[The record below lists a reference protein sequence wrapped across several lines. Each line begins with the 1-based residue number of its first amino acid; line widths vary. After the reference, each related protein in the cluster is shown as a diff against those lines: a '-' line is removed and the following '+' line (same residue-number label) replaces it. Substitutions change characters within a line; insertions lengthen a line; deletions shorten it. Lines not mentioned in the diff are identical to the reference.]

1 MCPQPRAAANR
12 TLAPALSTVSKRTT
26 RLGSRQLPRER
37 FRVAEEI
44 RSIQQRAAEHDGRI
58 VTLGPLVLFS
68 TQSGDAWILDPAD
81 QLAARLAQ
89 DGEPLPIHI
98 EESDTN
104 YAIGWQGQF
113 RINSDTFI
121 YEDNPSRRQRSI
133 LGYPT
138 RLLLRMIAK
147 VERQ

>member
-1 MCPQPRAAANR
+1 MLFKQQRRQTESSHKDC
-12 TLAPALSTVSKRTT
+12 TTVSKRTT
-26 RLGSRQLPRER
+26 PLRSQQLPRER
-37 FRVAEEI
+37 FRLAEEI
-44 RSIQQRAAEHDGRI
+44 RRIQHRAVEHDGRI

-68 TQSGDAWILDPAD
+68 TESGDAWILDPAD
-81 QLAARLAQ
+81 QLAARLAK
-89 DGEPLPIHI
+89 DGDPLPVHI
-98 EESDTN
+98 EESDIN

-121 YEDNPSRRQRSI
+121 YEDNESRSRRSI